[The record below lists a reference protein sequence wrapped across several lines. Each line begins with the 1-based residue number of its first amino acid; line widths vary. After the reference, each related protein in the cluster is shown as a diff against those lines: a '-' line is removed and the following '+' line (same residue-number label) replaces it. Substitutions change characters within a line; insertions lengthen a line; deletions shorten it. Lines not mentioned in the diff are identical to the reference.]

1 MSINIESYEFEGPFR
16 FTFGLRFGL
25 RFGPRNES
33 GVYAILGQHS
43 INDRWRYAILGQDSV
58 NDCWS
63 IVDIGES
70 EYVRSRV
77 ENHNRKGC
85 WRACGYT
92 SLSCAAYYCGEIR
105 HVIEKELRD
114 ILKPPCGER

>member
-33 GVYAILGQHS
+33 GV
-43 INDRWRYAILGQDSV
+43 YAILGQDSV